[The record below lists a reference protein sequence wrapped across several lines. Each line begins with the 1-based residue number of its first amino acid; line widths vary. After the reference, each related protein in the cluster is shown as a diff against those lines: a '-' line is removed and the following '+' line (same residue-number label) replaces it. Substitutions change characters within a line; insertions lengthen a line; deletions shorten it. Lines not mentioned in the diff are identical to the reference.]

1 MKYKKM
7 CEQIIKAVGGE
18 SNIQSVVHC
27 STRLRFVL
35 KDESKA
41 NDKEAENINGVLQ
54 VVKKA
59 GQYQL
64 VIGNTVEDV
73 YDELMQ
79 LIHVDNSDSSSNDND
94 NQPKKKQNLFD
105 TIISVITGSIAPAI
119 PLLAGAGM
127 GKVLL
132 LLLTITNVLSD
143 KSQTYQMLNLIF
155 DTGYYFMPVYVGFSA
170 AKVFNT
176 NQMLGAFL
184 GLVTEHPLWVQIV
197 NAKKPFSFLGINV
210 PLIQYSST
218 LITAIMSVW
227 IMSYVYKVVKKITP
241 GMVKV
246 FLEPMLT
253 MLIMGPLTFIVLGP
267 ISNWISQGIG
277 FIAMWLYHNA
287 GLVAIPILAAAYPW
301 LVSIGI
307 HKALSPISIQLVAT
321 QGFDPIIRVVA
332 LCSNMSQAAA
342 SLAVGLKS
350 KNKELKS
357 LALSSSAT
365 AYLGGI
371 TEPALFGVNLRLKK
385 PMYGAM
391 IGGAIAGV
399 VASFLKIKA
408 FIYVTPAFL
417 SLPMWISKTEN
428 FVLQAIIII
437 VVSSVAT
444 FIATWL
450 IGFDDPVD
458 REEIKKET
466 EAAKEQEKK
475 KFAKENGKHELQ
487 SPVTGTLESITKVDD
502 PTFSSGVMGKGIAVV
517 PSEGKIYAPDDGI
530 ITATFETNHAIG
542 LHLNN
547 DADVLIHVG
556 IDTVQMQGDGFKA
569 LVKKGDHVKAGQE
582 ILDFDIDKIKK
593 AGYDPTVMMI
603 IFNSK
608 DFLEVLP
615 TLKDTEKT
623 ESIKH
628 GADVMV
634 LA

>member
-502 PTFSSGVMGKGIAVV
+502 PPFSSGVMGKGIAVV

-603 IFNSK
+603 ILNSK

>member
-1 MKYKKM
+1 MKYEKM
-7 CEQIIKAVGGE
+7 NKEILDAIGGE
-18 SNIQSVVHC
+18 DNIQSVVHC

-41 NDKEAENINGVLQ
+41 DDKKAESIDGVLQ
-54 VVKKA
+54 VVKKG

-73 YDELMQ
+73 YDDLMQ
-79 LIHVDNSDSSSNDND
+79 MIHIDNNDND
-94 NQPKKKQNLFD
+94 DENKSNKKKNWFD
-105 TIISVITGSIAPAI
+105 VIIGAITGSIAPAI

-132 LLLTITNVLSD
+132 LILTICNVLSE
-143 KSQTYQMLNLIF
+143 KSQTYQLLNLIF
-155 DTGYYFMPVYVGFSA
+155 DTGYYFMPAYVGFSA
-170 AKVFNT
+170 AKIFKT
-176 NQMLGAFL
+176 NQMLGGFI
-184 GLVTEHPLWVQIV
+184 GLMTVHPVWAQIV
-197 NAKKPFSFLGINV
+197 AAKKPFYFLGLPV
-210 PLIQYSST
+210 PLVQYSAT
-218 LITAIMSVW
+218 LITAILSVW
-227 IMSYVYKVVKKITP
+227 IMSYIYKFVRKITP

-246 FLEPMLT
+246 FMEPMLT
-253 MLIMGPLTFIVLGP
+253 MLITGPLVFLFIGP
-267 ISNWISQGIG
+267 LSNWISQGIG

-287 GLVAIPILAAAYPW
+287 GLIAIPVLAALYPW

-391 IGGAIAGV
+391 IGGAIAGI
-399 VASFLKIKA
+399 VASFMKIKA

-417 SLPMWISKTEN
+417 SLPMWVSKTEN
-428 FVLQAIIII
+428 FVVQAIIII
-437 VVSSVAT
+437 IIASVAT
-444 FIATWL
+444 FIATWI

-458 REEIKKET
+458 KNEVKK
-466 EAAKEQEKK
+466 AAKEEKK
-475 KFAKENGKHELQ
+475 NFEKDHEKHELHA
-487 SPVTGTLESITKVDD
+487 PVKGELEDISKVND
-502 PTFSSGVMGKGIAVV
+502 PTFASGVMGKGIAVI
-517 PSEGKIYAPDDGI
+517 PSEGKIFAPDDGVV
-530 ITATFETNHAIG
+530 TATFETHHAIG

-556 IDTVQMQGDGFKA
+556 IDTVEMKGEGFKQ
-569 LVKKGDHVKAGQE
+569 LVKKGDKIKAGQE
-582 ILDFDIDKIKK
+582 LLDFNIDKIKQ
-593 AGYDPTVMMI
+593 AGYDPTVIMI
-603 IFNSK
+603 VTNSK

-615 TLKDTEKT
+615 VLKDKEKT
-623 ESIKH
+623 ESVTK
-628 GADVMV
+628 DTNVMI

>member
-342 SLAVGLKS
+342 SLAVCLKS

-603 IFNSK
+603 ILNSK

>member
-1 MKYKKM
+1 MKYEKM
-7 CEQIIKAVGGE
+7 NQEILEAIGGE
-18 SNIQSVVHC
+18 ENIQSVVHC

-35 KDESKA
+35 RDESKA
-41 NDKEAENINGVLQ
+41 DDKKAEAIDGVLQ
-54 VVKKA
+54 VVKKG

-73 YDELMQ
+73 YDD
-79 LIHVDNSDSSSNDND
+79 LIKMIHIDNNDSDNN
-94 NQPKKKQNLFD
+94 PKKKQNLFD
-105 TIISVITGSIAPAI
+105 TIIGAITGSIAPAI

-132 LLLTITNVLSD
+132 LILTICHVLSD
-143 KSQTYQMLNLIF
+143 KSQTYQLLNLIF
-155 DTGYYFMPVYVGFSA
+155 DTGYYFMPAYVGFSA
-170 AKVFNT
+170 AKIFNT
-176 NQMLGAFL
+176 DRMLGAFI
-184 GLVTEHPLWVQIV
+184 GLMTVHPSWVQIV
-197 NAKKPFSFLGINV
+197 TANKPFHFLGLPV
-210 PLIQYSST
+210 PLVQYSST
-218 LITAIMSVW
+218 LITAILSVW
-227 IMSYVYKVVKKITP
+227 IMSYIYRFVRKITP

-246 FLEPMLT
+246 FMEPMLT
-253 MLIMGPLTFIVLGP
+253 MLIAGPLVFLVIGP

-287 GLVAIPILAAAYPW
+287 GVIAIPLLAALYPW

-342 SLAVGLKS
+342 SLAVGLKT
-350 KNKELKS
+350 KNKKLKS

-399 VASFLKIKA
+399 VASFMKLKA

-417 SLPMWISKTEN
+417 SLPMWVSKSEN
-428 FVLQAIIII
+428 FVVQAIIVII
-437 VVSSVAT
+437 VASIAT
-444 FIATWL
+444 FIATWM

-458 REEIKKET
+458 KSQIKEAKKE
-466 EAAKEQEKK
+466 EKK
-475 KFAKENGKHELQ
+475 KFDKDHEKHELHA
-487 SPVTGTLESITKVDD
+487 PAKGDLEDVSKVDD
-502 PTFSSGVMGKGIAVV
+502 PTFASGVMGKGIAVI
-517 PSEGKIYAPDDGI
+517 PSEGKIFAPDDGVV
-530 ITATFETNHAIG
+530 TATFDTHHAIG

-556 IDTVQMQGDGFKA
+556 IDTVEMKGKGFNQ
-569 LVKKGDHVKAGQE
+569 LVKKGDKVKAGQE
-582 ILDFDIDKIKK
+582 LLDFNIDEIKK
-593 AGYDPTVMMI
+593 AGYDPTVIMI
-603 IFNSK
+603 VTNPK
-608 DFLEVLP
+608 DFLEVL
-615 TLKDTEKT
+615 TVLKDKDDTKKVT
-623 ESIKH
+623 NQDNVII
-628 GADVMV
+628 